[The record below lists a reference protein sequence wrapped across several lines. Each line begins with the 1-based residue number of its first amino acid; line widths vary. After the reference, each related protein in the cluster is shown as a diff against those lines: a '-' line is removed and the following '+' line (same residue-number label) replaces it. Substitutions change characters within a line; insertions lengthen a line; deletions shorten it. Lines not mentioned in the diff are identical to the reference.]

1 MLYFTIVNLVII
13 ITITTITFWKKLP
26 YIKYQP
32 YHPII
37 IITIEPNLG
46 GPALT
51 SHFTVPDVERLLF
64 FKINL
69 VVRFT
74 IMMVMVMV
82 RFRIMIVVV
91 MVMVRFTIMV
101 VMVIAEAKFT
111 IMMVMVIVVVMVRL
125 AIMIMMV
132 MVLDSDRL

>member
-1 MLYFTIVNLVII
+1 MNNKGIDFLLDIINNVLYFTIVNLFII

-82 RFRIMIVVV
+82 RFRIM
-91 MVMVRFTIMV
+91 
-101 VMVIAEAKFT
+101 
-111 IMMVMVIVVVMVRL
+111 MVMVIVVVMVRF
-125 AIMIMMV
+125 AIMIVMVMVRFTIMIMMV
-132 MVLDSDRL
+132 MV

>member
-74 IMMVMVMV
+74 IMMVMVMLV
-82 RFRIMIVVV
+82 
-91 MVMVRFTIMV
+91 VMVRF
-101 VMVIAEAKFT
+101 
-111 IMMVMVIVVVMVRL
+111 

>member
-1 MLYFTIVNLVII
+1 MDIINNVLYFTIVNLVII

-82 RFRIMIVVV
+82 IV
-91 MVMVRFTIMV
+91 
-101 VMVIAEAKFT
+101 EAKFT
-111 IMMVMVIVVVMVRL
+111 IMMVMMIVVVMVRF

>member
-1 MLYFTIVNLVII
+1 MLYFTIVII
-13 ITITTITFWKKLP
+13 ITLTTITFWKKLP

-82 RFRIMIVVV
+82 RFAIMIV
-91 MVMVRFTIMV
+91 MVMVRFTIMI
-101 VMVIAEAKFT
+101 VMVMVMVRFR
-111 IMMVMVIVVVMVRL
+111 IMMVIVVVMVRL
-125 AIMIMMV
+125 AIMVVMV